1 MHVAI
6 LVKEFPPDVIGGTE
20 TQTVRMARELAVESG
35 HEVTVYTK
43 SYPGPEPHEDVPF
56 DLVRVPTWHY
66 SPFVSTLTFVLAA
79 TLYLLRDARN
89 IDVLQ
94 CMMIYPSGAVGY
106 LVSRLTGLPYF
117 AWIRGGDY
125 YFAREVAFKRRLL
138 ATVFDDAL
146 VLVQTESVAEDVRE
160 EFPDATVG
168 VLGNGV
174 DIPDRVADGDAAT
187 FVGRLKHQ
195 KGVHNLVSAVDGLD
209 EEVVIVGDGPE
220 REYLERLADGVDAD
234 ITFIGEVPPDRV
246 PEYLLSSKLLVLP
259 AVDGEGLP
267 NVLLE
272 AMAHGVPVVSTTVA
286 GIPDVVQDGETGYVV
301 PPDDVDAL
309 ADRIRRVCEDDAHRA
324 ELADN
329 ARAFVESEYAWD
341 RLLAELDD
349 VYESVA
355 G

>member
-1 MHVAI
+1 VD
-6 LVKEFPPDVIGGTE
+6 EIG
-20 TQTVRMARELAVESG
+20 Q
-35 HEVTVYTK
+35 
-43 SYPGPEPHEDVPF
+43 
-56 DLVRVPTWHY
+56 
-66 SPFVSTLTFVLAA
+66 
-79 TLYLLRDARN
+79 RDGE
-89 IDVLQ
+89 
-94 CMMIYPSGAVGY
+94 C
-106 LVSRLTGLPYF
+106 
-117 AWIRGGDY
+117 
-125 YFAREVAFKRRLL
+125 
-138 ATVFDDAL
+138 
-146 VLVQTESVAEDVRE
+146 
-160 EFPDATVG
+160 
-168 VLGNGV
+168 
-174 DIPDRVADGDAAT
+174 
-187 FVGRLKHQ
+187 
-195 KGVHNLVSAVDGLD
+195 
-209 EEVVIVGDGPE
+209 VGDGPE

-246 PEYLLSSKLLVLP
+246 PEYLLSSTLLVLP

-329 ARAFVESEYAWD
+329 ARTFVESEYAWD